1 MFVLHLEIWKNRV
14 NNYFIF
20 LFSGFRTFGG
30 GLSTVKI
37 QICGIS
43 IIDVEN
49 HSPHQLGIF
58 QKLEIDG
65 SFSPNSPHLT
75 IPVGLRMDLS
85 PITEFSYVEVSNSRR
100 KFVSNQNETNI
111 FSAALYTRLYEIQ

>member
-1 MFVLHLEIWKNRV
+1 M
-14 NNYFIF
+14 
-20 LFSGFRTFGG
+20 
-30 GLSTVKI
+30 I

-49 HSPHQLGIF
+49 RSPHQLGIF

-65 SFSPNSPHLT
+65 SFSPKSPHLT

-100 KFVSNQNETNI
+100 KFVLNQNETNI

>member
-1 MFVLHLEIWKNRV
+1 MYVLYLEIWKNRV

-30 GLSTVKI
+30 GLSRVKI

-43 IIDVEN
+43 ITDVEN
-49 HSPHQLGIF
+49 RSPHQFGIY

-65 SFSPNSPHLT
+65 TFSSESSHLT
-75 IPVGLRMDLS
+75 MPVGLKMDLS
-85 PITEFSYVEVSNSRR
+85 PITEFSYVEVSNSRK
-100 KFVSNQNETNI
+100 KFILNQIETNV
-111 FSAALYTRLYEIQ
+111 FSAALYTRLYETQ

>member
-1 MFVLHLEIWKNRV
+1 MTLLHFTNLL
-14 NNYFIF
+14 Y
-20 LFSGFRTFGG
+20 SGFRTFGG

-49 HSPHQLGIF
+49 RSPHQLGIF

-65 SFSPNSPHLT
+65 SFSSKSPHFT
-75 IPVGLRMDLS
+75 IPVGLHMDLS
-85 PITEFSYVEVSNSRR
+85 PLTEFSFVEVSNSR
-100 KFVSNQNETNI
+100 KKLILNQNETNI
-111 FSAALYTRLYEIQ
+111 FSAALYTRLYDIQ

>member
-1 MFVLHLEIWKNRV
+1 MNLLHFTNLL
-14 NNYFIF
+14 Y
-20 LFSGFRTFGG
+20 SGFRTFGG

-49 HSPHQLGIF
+49 RSPRQLGIF
-58 QKLEIDG
+58 QKLEING
-65 SFSPNSPHLT
+65 SFSSKSPHLT
-75 IPVGLRMDLS
+75 IPVGLDMDLT
-85 PITEFSYVEVSNSRR
+85 PITEFSYVEVSNSRK
-100 KFVSNQNETNI
+100 KFILNQNETNI